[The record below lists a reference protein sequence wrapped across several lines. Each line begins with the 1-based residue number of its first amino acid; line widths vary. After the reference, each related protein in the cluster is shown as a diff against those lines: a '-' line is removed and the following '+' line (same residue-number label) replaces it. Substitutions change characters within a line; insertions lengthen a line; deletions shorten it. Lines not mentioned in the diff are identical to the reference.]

1 MVPKCKMN
9 LVYIL
14 KTKDPFYRSKICVL
28 NGSNFIF
35 DINRFTLVSWYIL
48 FIIHSYVVFNSK
60 EKSVNSLIDGHSFDC
75 KTSLPARS
83 TIFNFTILFF
93 TFQFYFIQ
101 AVFGTAVLFRASVTG
116 MQKNPQFTVEK
127 LHQGKLD
134 FIQSININF
143 SFIFFFVISI
153 FVIYY
158 YLIYC
163 LFITLRKKCTFKKI
177 LVKLKFIYFEI

>member
-143 SFIFFFVISI
+143 SFII
-153 FVIYY
+153 F
-158 YLIYC
+158 LSFQF
-163 LFITLRKKCTFKKI
+163 LSFII
-177 LVKLKFIYFEI
+177 I